1 MMRSSAMNRAA
12 LDRKQPSVT
21 HRDLA
26 LCFLKI
32 ALVSFGGGLSA
43 WARQVIVEE
52 RQWLTDEEFLTALT
66 LSRLLPGPNVTN
78 LAVYV
83 GTRFHGLPGA
93 GAALAGLTLVP
104 LAIMLSLGIV
114 YFHYHHLP
122 GFQSVLT
129 GIVAAGVGLTLSMGV
144 KTGLELLRQPMAI
157 ALAAA
162 AFLGSAVL
170 RWPLWLVLA
179 GLAPIGIAW
188 YWPREQHKPKEGR
201 TP

>member
-1 MMRSSAMNRAA
+1 
-12 LDRKQPSVT
+12 VT

-43 WARQVIVEE
+43 WARQVLVEE

-66 LSRLLPGPNVTN
+66 LARLLPGPNVTN

-83 GTRFHGLPGA
+83 GTRSHGLTGA

-104 LAIMLSLGIV
+104 LAIMLSLGII

-129 GIVAAGVGLTLSMGV
+129 GVVAAGVGLTLSMGAKAGV
-144 KTGLELLRQPMAI
+144 DILRQPMAI

-162 AFLGSAVL
+162 AFLGIAVL

-179 GLAPIGIAW
+179 GLAPIGMAW
-188 YWPREQHKPKEGR
+188 YWPRERHNREEGQV
-201 TP
+201 P